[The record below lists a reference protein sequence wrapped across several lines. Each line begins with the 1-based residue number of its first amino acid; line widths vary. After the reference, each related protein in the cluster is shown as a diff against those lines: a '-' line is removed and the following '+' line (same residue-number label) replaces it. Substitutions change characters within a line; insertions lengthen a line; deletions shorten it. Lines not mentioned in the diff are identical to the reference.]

1 MKLLFVLHGWPP
13 FHLAGTETYSHRL
26 AKFLLG
32 KGHEVRVTSSFAPH
46 DMEYEGV
53 KITQKAKSG
62 YADEQHNDLF
72 AWADLVLTSNLLTGY
87 AINKSDQW
95 SKKWVYFVHNQ
106 FEDVNVLVKVRN
118 SYVVYNSQHCKDKI
132 GYRQPSRILY
142 PPVDYRDY
150 KGVKGNPKGY
160 VTLINHCDWKGGRN
174 LIEIAKAMPDVKF
187 LAIRGSYYEQLT
199 CDLPNIE
206 YRERTTDMKA
216 VYRETAL
223 LLMPSWKES
232 WGQTAIEAASCGI
245 PTIASA
251 AEGLKEALGP
261 NGVFVE
267 RQGCDEEVPESI
279 TEKWVAAI
287 RDALTP
293 KRYQELSSLALKRA
307 KELDPIPQLEEI
319 NEFFTWIHSRPYVD

>member
-1 MKLLFVLHGWPP
+1 MNLLFVLHGWPP

-32 KGHEVRVTSSFAPH
+32 KGHKVKVISSFAPH
-46 DMEYEGV
+46 DMEHEGV
-53 KITQKAKSG
+53 EIIQMAKSG
-62 YADEQHNDLF
+62 FPASQHNDLF
-72 AWADLVLTSNLLTGY
+72 RWADLVLTSNHLTGY
-87 AINKSDQW
+87 AINKSEQHG
-95 SKKWVYFVHNQ
+95 KKWVYFVHNE
-106 FEDVNVLVKVRN
+106 FEQAGVRTKVGN
-118 SYVVYNSQHCKDKI
+118 SYVVYNAMNCKKKLK
-132 GYRQPSRILY
+132 YPQPSRILY

-150 KGVKGNPKGY
+150 EGVKGNPKGY
-160 VTLINHCDWKGGRN
+160 ITLINHCDWKGGRN
-174 LIEIAKAMPDVKF
+174 LIEIAKAMPDLKF

-199 CDLPNIE
+199 EDVPNIE
-206 YRERTTDMKA
+206 YRPRTTDMKA

-245 PTIASA
+245 PTIAST

-267 RQGCDEEVPESI
+267 RQGCDQEVPKEV
-279 TEKWVAAI
+279 TEKWGAAI

-293 KRYQELSSLALKRA
+293 KRYKELSSQALLRA
-307 KELDPIPQLEEI
+307 KELDPIPQLEEV